1 MPEEWVEFAKRGL
14 IASLLLLDVSA
25 IEFWFWMS
33 SCLESKDFMGV
44 EVYLSLEKVLNCPP
58 PKGEDPKG
66 DAPKLLPLFAN
77 SFVSGS
83 SLF

>member
-1 MPEEWVEFAKRGL
+1 
-14 IASLLLLDVSA
+14 
-25 IEFWFWMS
+25 MS
-33 SCLESKDFMGV
+33 SGLESKNFIGV

-77 SFVSGS
+77 SFA
-83 SLF
+83 